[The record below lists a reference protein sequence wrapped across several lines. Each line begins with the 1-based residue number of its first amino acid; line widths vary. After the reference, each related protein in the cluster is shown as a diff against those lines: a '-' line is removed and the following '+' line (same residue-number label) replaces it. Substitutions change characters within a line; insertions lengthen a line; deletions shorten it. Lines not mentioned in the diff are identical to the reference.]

1 MRSSPCFVPVRSRC
15 GHFYRRRTLW
25 CGMSISAGDRA
36 FLARAVDL
44 AAAAVSTG
52 NDPFGSVLVSG
63 SGEVLAE
70 DRNRVGDRHDPT
82 QHPEIA
88 LSRWA
93 ATNLNPSE
101 RRSST
106 VYTSGEHCAMCA
118 ASHGIVGLGR
128 IVYATSTAQ
137 LLTWLE
143 EFGAA
148 PLAITPLT
156 ITQVVPGAVVDG
168 PVAEFI
174 DAVRDLHRQRHT
186 STA

>member
-1 MRSSPCFVPVRSRC
+1 MSSN
-15 GHFYRRRTLW
+15 
-25 CGMSISAGDRA
+25 DRA

-44 AAAAVSTG
+44 AADAVRTG
-52 NDPFGSVLVSG
+52 NDPFGSVLVSD

-93 ATNLNPSE
+93 ATNMSPSQ
-101 RRSST
+101 RRSAT
-106 VYTSGEHCAMCA
+106 VYTSGEHCVMCA

-143 EFGAA
+143 EFGAV
-148 PLAITPLT
+148 PLEIVSSP
-156 ITQVVPGAVVDG
+156 IEQIVPGIVVDG
-168 PVAEFI
+168 PVAEFS
-174 DAVRDLHRQRHT
+174 DAVRELHKQRHA
-186 STA
+186 SA

>member
-1 MRSSPCFVPVRSRC
+1 
-15 GHFYRRRTLW
+15 
-25 CGMSISAGDRA
+25 MSISSSDRA

-44 AAAAVSTG
+44 AAEAARTG
-52 NDPFGSVLVSG
+52 NDPFGSILVSDG
-63 SGEVLAE
+63 GQLLAE
-70 DRNRVGDRHDPT
+70 DRNRVGDRDDPT

-93 ATNLNPSE
+93 ATNLDADQ

-106 VYTSGEHCAMCA
+106 VYTSGEHCVMCS

-148 PLAITPLT
+148 PLAITPSP
-156 ITQVVPGAVVDG
+156 IQQIVPGIAVDG
-168 PVAEFI
+168 PVAEFSE
-174 DAVRDLHRQRHT
+174 AVRELHRQRHT
-186 STA
+186 SAQ

>member
-1 MRSSPCFVPVRSRC
+1 MN
-15 GHFYRRRTLW
+15 
-25 CGMSISAGDRA
+25 ISASDRA

-44 AAAAVSTG
+44 ATDAVRTG
-52 NDPFGSVLVSG
+52 NDPFGSLLVSD

-70 DRNRVGDRHDPT
+70 DRNRVGDLNDPT

-93 ATNLNPSE
+93 ATNLDADQ
-101 RRSST
+101 RRSAT
-106 VYTSGEHCAMCA
+106 VYTSGEHCVMCA

-148 PLAITPLT
+148 PLAITASP
-156 ITQVVPGAVVDG
+156 IEQIVPGIAVDG
-168 PVAEFI
+168 PVAEFG
-174 DAVRDLHRQRHT
+174 DTVRELHRQRHA
-186 STA
+186 SAR